1 MPKWPHLSSCP
12 DNFEDFAD
20 VLFVVGNEQLPAHSQ
35 YWAGHSKLMQHMMR
49 EATAFSQNQPPVLD
63 RQLQNFTRGELQTF
77 LDHVYLSPAVGSI
90 ADAQALVKV
99 ADMFDAAKLMCK
111 AVSYL
116 EKASPD
122 ELFGSKD
129 SIVRWLLVAEKYNL
143 ASLLTKC
150 ARQAALRYTEVRS
163 ATRFSELDRTAL
175 KIIMDSL
182 HLLTT
187 VHPGVREVRNHSGVI
202 RNRKL
207 SPSDFAEIHPQQIP
221 VSAMQVQQVY
231 MCKCTFKCKIPN
243 GLNPYEGHSVCC
255 GHFGAWDWNLQKQMW
270 QLVSDSAIVA
280 KILPRDV
287 LELAELLGDLPI
299 HRLNDTSYP
308 YVVSY
313 NDDGSPAKCMKW

>member
-1 MPKWPHLSSCP
+1 MPRWPHLSACP

-35 YWAGHSKLMQHMMR
+35 YLAGHSQLMQHMMR
-49 EATAFSQNQPPVLD
+49 EATAFSKNQPLVLD
-63 RQLQNFTRGELQTF
+63 RQLQSFTRAELQTF

-90 ADAQALVKV
+90 TDAQALVKV
-99 ADMFDAAKLMCK
+99 ADMFDAAKLMSN

-129 SIVRWLLVAEKYNL
+129 TIVRWLLLAEKYNL
-143 ASLLTKC
+143 TSLLTKC

-163 ATRFSELDRTAL
+163 AAQFSELGVTAL

-187 VHPGVREVRNHSGVI
+187 VHPGVRLPDVSSGS
-202 RNRKL
+202 L
-207 SPSDFAEIHPQQIP
+207 SPPDFAEVHPQQIP
-221 VSAMQVQQVY
+221 VSAMRVQQVY

-243 GLNPYEGHSVCC
+243 GHNPYDGHGVCC
-255 GHFGAWDWNLQKQMW
+255 GHFGTWDWNLQQQMW
-270 QLVSDSAIVA
+270 QLVSNAAIVT
-280 KILPRDV
+280 KVLPRDI
-287 LELAELLGDLPI
+287 LELAELLGELPI
-299 HRLNDTSYP
+299 HRLNDTSFP
-308 YVVSY
+308 YILSSH
-313 NDDGSPAKCMKW
+313 DDQSPAKRMTW